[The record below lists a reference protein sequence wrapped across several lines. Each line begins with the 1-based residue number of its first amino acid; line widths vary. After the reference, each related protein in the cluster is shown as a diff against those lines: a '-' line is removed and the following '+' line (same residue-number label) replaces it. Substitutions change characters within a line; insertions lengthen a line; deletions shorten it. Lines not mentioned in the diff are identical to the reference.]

1 MTQYLVKYW
10 INVDMLA
17 EEVVDSEHI
26 NIDTNDLGK
35 FKEPSKDAKYKL
47 IDTIKVKRTSYEQ
60 YDKKLND
67 SSKKPSSNK

>member
-35 FKEPSKDAKYKL
+35 FRNPSKNAKYKIL
-47 IDTIKVKRTSYEQ
+47 DTIKVQRTSYEK
-60 YDKKLND
+60 YDKK
-67 SSKKPSSNK
+67 SNIISQDRARNK

>member
-26 NIDTNDLGK
+26 NLDTNDLGK
-35 FKEPSKDAKYKL
+35 FKSSIES
-47 IDTIKVKRTSYEQ
+47 
-60 YDKKLND
+60 ND
-67 SSKKPSSNK
+67 FFILFINE

>member
-35 FKEPSKDAKYKL
+35 YKEPSKKAKYTL

-60 YDKKLND
+60 YDEKLNIR
-67 SSKKPSSNK
+67 SKNPSSNK

>member
-35 FKEPSKDAKYKL
+35 FRNPSKNAKYKIL
-47 IDTIKVKRTSYEQ
+47 DSIKVQRTSYEK
-60 YDKKLND
+60 YDKKLNIR
-67 SSKKPSSNK
+67 SKDTPSNK

>member
-1 MTQYLVKYW
+1 MKYLVKYW

-35 FKEPSKDAKYKL
+35 FKEPSKNAKYKL

-60 YDKKLND
+60 YDKKPND
-67 SSKKPSSNK
+67 SSKEPPSNK

>member
-17 EEVVDSEHI
+17 EEVVDSEYI

-35 FKEPSKDAKYKL
+35 FKEPSKKAKYTL

>member
-35 FKEPSKDAKYKL
+35 YKEPSKNAKYTL
-47 IDTIKVKRTSYEQ
+47 VDTIKVKRTSYEQ

>member
-35 FKEPSKDAKYKL
+35 FKEPSKNAKYTL

>member
-35 FKEPSKDAKYKL
+35 FNLGLICLVGFRIFKY
-47 IDTIKVKRTSYEQ
+47 
-60 YDKKLND
+60 
-67 SSKKPSSNK
+67 

>member
-35 FKEPSKDAKYKL
+35 FRNPSKNAKYKIL
-47 IDTIKVKRTSYEQ
+47 DTIKVQRTSYEK
-60 YDKKLND
+60 YDKK
-67 SSKKPSSNK
+67 SNIISQDRTRNK

>member
-17 EEVVDSEHI
+17 EEVVDSEYI
-26 NIDTNDLGK
+26 NNDTNDLGK
-35 FKEPSKDAKYKL
+35 FKEPSKKAKYTL

>member
-35 FKEPSKDAKYKL
+35 FREPSKNAKYNL

-60 YDKKLND
+60 YDEKLNIR
-67 SSKKPSSNK
+67 SKNPSSNK

>member
-35 FKEPSKDAKYKL
+35 FKEPSKKAKYTL

>member
-35 FKEPSKDAKYKL
+35 FRNPSKNAKYKL

-60 YDKKLND
+60 YDKKPNI
-67 SSKKPSSNK
+67 SSQDRISDK